1 MNRIYE
7 YFVALGDLFMPRA
20 CLACGRRL
28 GMRERHLCLSCA
40 ADVPYTRFWLAA
52 HNPLADRFNAVLERH
67 RGTEPMDYAYAAA
80 LIYYKGAY
88 RAIPR
93 ALKYQGDLAA
103 GRHYGAL
110 LGRRL
115 AAAPH
120 FADIDL
126 VIPVP
131 LHWTRRRSRGYNQAE
146 ILARALVS
154 AYRSA
159 PAPAPAAP
167 APAPAA
173 PTTISSA
180 ARSPSS
186 TVPSIASSSGPSKRW
201 PVAAGHDDWVAPT
214 TISSAARSPSSTV
227 PSIASSSGP
236 SKRWPVAAGHDDG
249 AVPAAP
255 PLAAP
260 PLAAP
265 SAAVPST
272 TSVSDP
278 SERWPVAAGH
288 DDGAVPAAPAP
299 TSSSGTSERWPVEAG
314 HDGGIAPTIVSS
326 AVPSTAIPGTP
337 TTVSSGAP
345 SVVIP
350 GGPRNLPEVRT
361 DLLVRARRTRTQTR
375 VSVDQKA
382 RNVASAFQVPERFPL
397 WSRLISRLAQ
407 FFSSFLT
414 RWPIGVGHD
423 GNHLS
428 SQNDNCLSGQDEDRL
443 SGHEGNHLSSQDENR
458 LLERESTRHSR
469 LDRESPA
476 DVLASARH
484 ILLVDDTYTTG
495 ATLYACYAA
504 LRPFTT
510 ARISIAT
517 LAAVEGTPSLVG
529 PSSGT
534 GGAPSSPGMPSSPI
548 VPSVPSVP
556 SVPGDAPA
564 SASLSGP

>member
-1 MNRIYE
+1 MNRLYE

-40 ADVPYTRFWLAA
+40 ADVPYTRSWLAA

-88 RAIPR
+88 RSIPR

-131 LHWTRRRSRGYNQAE
+131 LHWTRLRSRGYNQAE

-159 PAPAPAAP
+159 
-167 APAPAA
+167 
-173 PTTISSA
+173 
-180 ARSPSS
+180 SP
-186 TVPSIASSSGPSKRW
+186 
-201 PVAAGHDDWVAPT
+201 
-214 TISSAARSPSSTV
+214 
-227 PSIASSSGP
+227 
-236 SKRWPVAAGHDDG
+236 
-249 AVPAAP
+249 PAAP
-255 PLAAP
+255 PP
-260 PLAAP
+260 SAP

-278 SERWPVAAGH
+278 SERWPVEAGH
-288 DDGAVPAAPAP
+288 DDGVVPAAPAP

-314 HDGGIAPTIVSS
+314 HDDGAAPTIVSS

-350 GGPRNLPEVRT
+350 GRPRNLPEVRT

-382 RNVASAFQVPERFPL
+382 QNVASAFQVPERFPL
-397 WSRLISRLAQ
+397 WARLTSRLAQ
-407 FFSSFLT
+407 FFSSFLA
-414 RWPIGVGHD
+414 RWPIGVCHD

-428 SQNDNCLSGQDEDRL
+428 GQNENCLSRHDDNRLSNQDEDRL
-443 SGHEGNHLSSQDENR
+443 SGHDDNHLSDQDENR
-458 LLERESTRHSR
+458 LPERDSIRHSR

-476 DVLASARH
+476 TILASARH

-504 LRPFTT
+504 LRPYTT

-517 LAAVEGTPSLVG
+517 LAAVEGTPS
-529 PSSGT
+529 
-534 GGAPSSPGMPSSPI
+534 
-548 VPSVPSVP
+548 
-556 SVPGDAPA
+556 
-564 SASLSGP
+564 SGP

>member
-1 MNRIYE
+1 MNRLYE

-40 ADVPYTRFWLAA
+40 ADVPYTRSWLAA

-88 RAIPR
+88 RSIPR

-131 LHWTRRRSRGYNQAE
+131 LHWTRLRSRGYNQAE
-146 ILARALVS
+146 ILARALVA

-159 PAPAPAAP
+159 SPPAA
-167 APAPAA
+167 
-173 PTTISSA
+173 
-180 ARSPSS
+180 SP
-186 TVPSIASSSGPSKRW
+186 PS
-201 PVAAGHDDWVAPT
+201 
-214 TISSAARSPSSTV
+214 
-227 PSIASSSGP
+227 
-236 SKRWPVAAGHDDG
+236 
-249 AVPAAP
+249 
-255 PLAAP
+255 
-260 PLAAP
+260 AP

-288 DDGAVPAAPAP
+288 DDGAAP
-299 TSSSGTSERWPVEAG
+299 
-314 HDGGIAPTIVSS
+314 IIVSS

-350 GGPRNLPEVRT
+350 GRPRNLPEVRT

-382 RNVASAFQVPERFPL
+382 QNVASAFQVPERFPL
-397 WSRLISRLAQ
+397 WARLTSRLARV
-407 FFSSFLT
+407 FSSFLA

-428 SQNDNCLSGQDEDRL
+428 N
-443 SGHEGNHLSSQDENR
+443 QDENR
-458 LLERESTRHSR
+458 GSERDGSRHSR

-476 DVLASARH
+476 AVLASARH
-484 ILLVDDTYTTG
+484 ILLVDDTFTTG

-504 LRPFTT
+504 LRPYTT

-517 LAAVEGTPSLVG
+517 LAAVEGL
-529 PSSGT
+529 PSSG
-534 GGAPSSPGMPSSPI
+534 P
-548 VPSVPSVP
+548 
-556 SVPGDAPA
+556 
-564 SASLSGP
+564 

>member
-88 RAIPR
+88 RSIPR

-115 AAAPH
+115 AAASH

-159 PAPAPAAP
+159 PAPAPA
-167 APAPAA
+167 PAPAA
-173 PTTISSA
+173 PTLA
-180 ARSPSS
+180 APPTAAPSTTS
-186 TVPSIASSSGPSKRW
+186 VSGPSERW

-236 SKRWPVAAGHDDG
+236 SERWPVVVGHDDG

-255 PLAAP
+255 AP
-260 PLAAP
+260 
-265 SAAVPST
+265 
-272 TSVSDP
+272 TSSSGT

-299 TSSSGTSERWPVEAG
+299 TSSSGPSERRPVAAG
-314 HDGGIAPTIVSS
+314 HDDGAAPTIVSS

-337 TTVSSGAP
+337 TTVSSGVP
-345 SVVIP
+345 STVIP
-350 GGPRNLPEVRT
+350 GRPRNLPEVRT

-382 RNVASAFQVPERFPL
+382 QNVASAFQVPERFPL
-397 WSRLISRLAQ
+397 WARLTSRLAQ
-407 FFSSFLT
+407 FFSSFLA

-423 GNHLS
+423 DNHLS
-428 SQNDNCLSGQDEDRL
+428 SQNDNRLSGQDEDRL
-443 SGHEGNHLSSQDENR
+443 SGHNDNHLSDQDENR
-458 LLERESTRHSR
+458 LSERDGIRHSR

-476 DVLASARH
+476 AVLASARH

-504 LRPFTT
+504 LRPYTT

-517 LAAVEGTPSLVG
+517 LAAVEGTPS
-529 PSSGT
+529 
-534 GGAPSSPGMPSSPI
+534 
-548 VPSVPSVP
+548 
-556 SVPGDAPA
+556 
-564 SASLSGP
+564 SGP

>member
-1 MNRIYE
+1 MNRLYE

-40 ADVPYTRFWLAA
+40 ADVPYTRSWLAA

-88 RAIPR
+88 RSIPR

-131 LHWTRRRSRGYNQAE
+131 LHWTRLRSRGYNQAE
-146 ILARALVS
+146 ILARALVA

-159 PAPAPAAP
+159 SPPAA
-167 APAPAA
+167 
-173 PTTISSA
+173 
-180 ARSPSS
+180 SP
-186 TVPSIASSSGPSKRW
+186 PS
-201 PVAAGHDDWVAPT
+201 
-214 TISSAARSPSSTV
+214 
-227 PSIASSSGP
+227 
-236 SKRWPVAAGHDDG
+236 
-249 AVPAAP
+249 
-255 PLAAP
+255 
-260 PLAAP
+260 AP

-288 DDGAVPAAPAP
+288 DDGAAP
-299 TSSSGTSERWPVEAG
+299 
-314 HDGGIAPTIVSS
+314 IIVSS

-350 GGPRNLPEVRT
+350 GRPRNLPEVRT

-382 RNVASAFQVPERFPL
+382 QNVASAFQVPERFPL
-397 WSRLISRLAQ
+397 WARLTSRLARV
-407 FFSSFLT
+407 FSSFLA

-428 SQNDNCLSGQDEDRL
+428 N
-443 SGHEGNHLSSQDENR
+443 QDENR
-458 LLERESTRHSR
+458 VSERDGTRHSR

-476 DVLASARH
+476 AVLASARH
-484 ILLVDDTYTTG
+484 ILLVDDTFTTG

-504 LRPFTT
+504 LRPYTT

-517 LAAVEGTPSLVG
+517 LAAVEGL
-529 PSSGT
+529 PSSG
-534 GGAPSSPGMPSSPI
+534 P
-548 VPSVPSVP
+548 
-556 SVPGDAPA
+556 
-564 SASLSGP
+564 

>member
-88 RAIPR
+88 RSIPR

-131 LHWTRRRSRGYNQAE
+131 LHWTRLRSRGYNQAE

-159 PAPAPAAP
+159 PAP

-201 PVAAGHDDWVAPT
+201 
-214 TISSAARSPSSTV
+214 S
-227 PSIASSSGP
+227 
-236 SKRWPVAAGHDDG
+236 
-249 AVPAAP
+249 
-255 PLAAP
+255 
-260 PLAAP
+260 
-265 SAAVPST
+265 
-272 TSVSDP
+272 
-278 SERWPVAAGH
+278 VAAGH

-299 TSSSGTSERWPVEAG
+299 TSSSGPSERRPVAAG
-314 HDGGIAPTIVSS
+314 HDDGVAPTIVSS
-326 AVPSTAIPGTP
+326 AVPST
-337 TTVSSGAP
+337 
-345 SVVIP
+345 VIP

-397 WSRLISRLAQ
+397 WARLTSRLAQ

-428 SQNDNCLSGQDEDRL
+428 RQIETPLSRHDDNHLSDQNENPLSDLD
-443 SGHEGNHLSSQDENR
+443 GNHLSSQIENR
-458 LLERESTRHSR
+458 LSSHDDNDFSDQNENRLPEHDGTRHSR

-517 LAAVEGTPSLVG
+517 LAAVEGTPS
-529 PSSGT
+529 GT
-534 GGAPSSPGMPSSPI
+534 GGP
-548 VPSVPSVP
+548 
-556 SVPGDAPA
+556 
-564 SASLSGP
+564 

>member
-20 CLACGRRL
+20 CLACGCRL

-40 ADVPYTRFWLAA
+40 ADVPYTRSWLAA

-88 RAIPR
+88 RSIPR

-131 LHWTRRRSRGYNQAE
+131 LHWTRLRSRGYNQAE
-146 ILARALVS
+146 ILARALIA

-159 PAPAPAAP
+159 PP
-167 APAPAA
+167 
-173 PTTISSA
+173 
-180 ARSPSS
+180 PS
-186 TVPSIASSSGPSKRW
+186 
-201 PVAAGHDDWVAPT
+201 
-214 TISSAARSPSSTV
+214 
-227 PSIASSSGP
+227 
-236 SKRWPVAAGHDDG
+236 
-249 AVPAAP
+249 AP
-255 PLAAP
+255 PPSAP

-265 SAAVPST
+265 ST
-272 TSVSDP
+272 
-278 SERWPVAAGH
+278 
-288 DDGAVPAAPAP
+288 
-299 TSSSGTSERWPVEAG
+299 
-314 HDGGIAPTIVSS
+314 
-326 AVPSTAIPGTP
+326 
-337 TTVSSGAP
+337 
-345 SVVIP
+345 VIP
-350 GGPRNLPEVRT
+350 GLTRNLPEVRT

-382 RNVASAFQVPERFPL
+382 QNVASAFQVPERFPL
-397 WSRLISRLAQ
+397 LARLTSRLAQ
-407 FFSSFLT
+407 FFSSFLA

-428 SQNDNCLSGQDEDRL
+428 RQDENRL
-443 SGHEGNHLSSQDENR
+443 SGHEGNHLSKQDENHLPKR
-458 LLERESTRHSR
+458 NGTRHSR

-517 LAAVEGTPSLVG
+517 LAAVEGS
-529 PSSGT
+529 PSSG
-534 GGAPSSPGMPSSPI
+534 P
-548 VPSVPSVP
+548 
-556 SVPGDAPA
+556 
-564 SASLSGP
+564 